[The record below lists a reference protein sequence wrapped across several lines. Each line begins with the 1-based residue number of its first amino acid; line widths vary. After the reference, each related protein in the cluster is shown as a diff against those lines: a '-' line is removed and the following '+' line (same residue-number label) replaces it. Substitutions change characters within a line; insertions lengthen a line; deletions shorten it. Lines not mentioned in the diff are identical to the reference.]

1 MKRFLPLFLLV
12 AGVAGAQ
19 QNTPPAQT
27 PPPQTPPPV
36 TPQNGPQ
43 NDASRGNAIVGS
55 SGSVDSKKNFGSLVP
70 RRYRSP
76 FLTRT
81 ARNVGDVV
89 TIIVSE
95 TSTASFNANTSAT
108 KKDNTQTG
116 PNSVPLLDFLNV
128 GLLKTLLRPGN
139 TQADSTV
146 AGAGQTAQQGRFSA
160 RISAIVKQ
168 VFPNGTMLVEGAR
181 LVKVNKETQNLVL
194 TGIVRPDDVRS
205 DNTVLSENLAGA
217 EIKSEG
223 IGLIMDRQRRG
234 ILTRL
239 LDWLF

>member
-1 MKRFLPLFLLV
+1 MKRILPFFLAVSAIAAQPN
-12 AGVAGAQ
+12 AGAQ
-19 QNTPPAQT
+19 QNTA
-27 PPPQTPPPV
+27 PQT
-36 TPQNGPQ
+36 GPQ
-43 NDASRGNAIVGS
+43 NDASHGNATVGS
-55 SGSVDSKKNFGSLVP
+55 SGGVDSKKNYGSLVP

-89 TIIVSE
+89 TILVSE
-95 TSTASFNANTSAT
+95 SSASNFSASTSAT
-108 KKDNTQTG
+108 KKDNTQVG
-116 PNSVPLLDFLNV
+116 PNSVPLVDFLRV

-146 AGAGQTAQQGRFSA
+146 SGQGQTTSRGQFTA
-160 RISAIVKQ
+160 RISAVVKQ
-168 VFPNGTMLVEGAR
+168 VFPNGTMLIEGAR

-194 TGIVRPDDVRS
+194 TGIVRPDDVKA
-205 DNTVLSENLAGA
+205 DNTVLSENLASA

-239 LDWLF
+239 VDWLF

>member
-1 MKRFLPLFLLV
+1 MKRLLPPLLPSFLLV
-12 AGVAGAQ
+12 AALASLGRAQ
-19 QNTPPAQT
+19 
-27 PPPQTPPPV
+27 
-36 TPQNGPQ
+36 Q
-43 NDASRGNAIVGS
+43 NDASRGDANVGS
-55 SGSVDSKKNFGSLVP
+55 SNKVDSKANFGSLVP

-89 TIIVSE
+89 TILVSE
-95 TSTASFNANTSAT
+95 SSAANFSANTSAT
-108 KKDNTQTG
+108 KKDNTRVG
-116 PNSVPLLDFLNV
+116 PNSVPLLDFLRV
-128 GLLKTLLRPGN
+128 GLVNTLLRPAS

-146 AGAGQTAQQGRFSA
+146 SGQGTTAQRGQFTA
-160 RISAIVKQ
+160 RIAAIVKQ
-168 VFPNGTMLVEGAR
+168 VFPNGTMLIEGVR
-181 LVKVNKETQNLVL
+181 TVKVNNETQNLVL

-205 DNTVLSENLAGA
+205 DNTVASENLASA

-223 IGLIMDRQRRG
+223 IGLIVDRQRRG